1 MGFEQPSAGNSIS
14 AHALGL
20 VLALALH
27 ALVVLALAYSIV
39 FELPPA
45 APVEPRIIA
54 LAPKLLPQPPDVD
67 RVGPDDVIT
76 TQPRFRPRVPLTP
89 AQARRRGDPA
99 LAIWSYLCNRDTA
112 ISEAVKR
119 VCPSFDFGEVGLSL
133 LDPLNR
139 TGDVGALFGVDTTT
153 MSLEEAGVARGW
165 LKEPPRTGQGAL
177 VGKTDT
183 VDQPAGPEL
192 YKMLP
197 SLKHA
202 TESAPNLR

>member
-1 MGFEQPSAGNSIS
+1 LGFEQPYAGNSIS
-14 AHALGL
+14 SRALGL

-27 ALVVLALAYSIV
+27 ALVVVGLAYSIS
-39 FELPPA
+39 FRLPI
-45 APVEPRIIA
+45 EPKMEPKIVA
-54 LAPKLLPQPPDVD
+54 LAPQLLPPPPDVE
-67 RVGPDDVIT
+67 RIGPDDVIT
-76 TQPRFRPRVPLTP
+76 SQPRFRPREPLTP

-99 LAIWSYLCNRDTA
+99 LAIWSYLCNRDSA
-112 ISEAVKR
+112 ISEAAR
-119 VCPSFDFGEVGLSL
+119 RGCPAFDFGEVGLSL

-139 TGDVGALFGVDTTT
+139 MGDVGALFGPDTTT
-153 MSLEEAGVARGW
+153 MSLDEVGVARGW
-165 LKEPPRTGQGAL
+165 MKRSAPTGQGAL

-192 YKMLP
+192 YKTLP